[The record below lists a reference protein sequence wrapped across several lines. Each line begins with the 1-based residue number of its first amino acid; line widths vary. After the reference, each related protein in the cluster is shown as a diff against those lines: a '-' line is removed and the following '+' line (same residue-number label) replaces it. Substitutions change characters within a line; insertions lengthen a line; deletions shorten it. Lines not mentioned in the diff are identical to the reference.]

1 MCLTNSTV
9 LTHAVINGEPFLP
22 LRVGNIQSFRPLRFA
37 PTATVL
43 GTDGAL
49 RLPSEKRG
57 QRSALPPSALRT
69 PAGDGFPQQKHPV
82 RRGRLRPGRDPRG
95 RRPAPPTPVRC
106 TMATHGTSRDPRR
119 FRLPSHPK
127 MAAPVGPVKFW
138 KPGEGARPVCGAAVR
153 GRRGLRMREFLPGLS
168 VAGAGAKA
176 AALPP
181 AAVGSW
187 GSHGFQTPRVSGE
200 TRCPSAAGAWRA
212 ARSL

>member
-1 MCLTNSTV
+1 MPQQLQCWGRTGPFACL
-9 LTHAVINGEPFLP
+9 
-22 LRVGNIQSFRPLRFA
+22 
-37 PTATVL
+37 
-43 GTDGAL
+43 
-49 RLPSEKRG
+49 
-57 QRSALPPSALRT
+57 QRSGGSGQLSRPAPSALRRET
-69 PAGDGFPQQKHPV
+69 ASLSKSTRCSGAASGPAETLGAGGPP
-82 RRGRLRPGRDPRG
+82 
-95 RRPAPPTPVRC
+95 PPTPVRC